1 MTYQT
6 SNRNGHRSSKAK
18 GFTLIEVMI
27 TVVII
32 GILAS
37 IAYPSY
43 LSQVRKSRRSEA
55 VATILQIQQAQ
66 ERWRANCPFYAGS
79 ISATNSGCP
88 TTPGANTSGLNISAV
103 ASARYMYSLSNVSAT
118 TYTVTATAI
127 TGSSQAGDAGCAT
140 LTVTVTN
147 GSAVNTPTSCWSK

>member
-1 MTYQT
+1 MIYLT
-6 SNRNGHRSSKAK
+6 STRHERRARRAN

-43 LSQVRKSRRSEA
+43 MSQVRKSRRSEA
-55 VATILQIQQAQ
+55 VAVLSQIQQAQ

-79 ISATNSGCP
+79 ISAANSGCP
-88 TTPGANTSGLNISAV
+88 ATPGAVSSGLGIGAV
-103 ASARYMYSLSNVSAT
+103 SDARYTYALSNVSGT
-118 TYTVTATAI
+118 TYTLTATAI
-127 TGSSQAGDAGCAT
+127 TGSSQAGDTGCTT
-140 LTVTVTN
+140 LTVAVTN
-147 GSAVNTPTSCWSK
+147 GTAANGPAGCWSK